1 MWPQGVLVKHSKNVY
16 KAVGHYNV
24 AVPSDVSHFRFHVSS
39 PLPPGLRAGTGGSC
53 WPGHLGLP
61 GLGVRAQPGGVSGIT
76 QSQNIPSDPKL
87 PLLTL
92 PSHSSFSANHCE
104 SSTS

>member
-39 PLPPGLRAGTGGSC
+39 PL
-53 WPGHLGLP
+53 LP
-61 GLGVRAQPGGVSGIT
+61 GEQG
-76 QSQNIPSDPKL
+76 
-87 PLLTL
+87 
-92 PSHSSFSANHCE
+92 
-104 SSTS
+104 